1 MMPAAA
7 SNLLQPAAQHENQS
21 MQRQVIDLLPGGPG
35 QAHQLT
41 VLRFGVPGKGPVALI
56 QAALH
61 ADEVPAMLVAQAL
74 RAQLAALEDAGA
86 LCGEVRLVPYAN
98 PLGLAQ
104 HLLSR
109 HQGRF
114 DLRDGVNFNRGYADL
129 SDAAAD
135 AVSGR
140 LTDDANANVTLVRAA
155 LVEAA
160 ARLPAQ
166 TPAED
171 LKRQLLRLAID
182 ADCVLDLHCD
192 DEAVMHLY
200 GLTPQADMASELG
213 ALLGA
218 QAILLAE
225 ESGDSP
231 FDEACSRPWPTL
243 ARRFAPQPVPL
254 ACFST
259 TVELRGEGDTDH
271 ALAAQDASALIEF
284 LRRRGVVRGEPACL
298 PAPQCVPTPLAAS
311 EPVKAPATGVVV
323 FKVRPGEVVAAGQV
337 VADIVDV
344 DTGQTVAVPAQSAG
358 VLYARIRPR
367 WALAGQ
373 TLAKIAG
380 TTLQRRGKLL
390 SA

>member
-1 MMPAAA
+1 M
-7 SNLLQPAAQHENQS
+7 
-21 MQRQVIDLLPGGPG
+21 
-35 QAHQLT
+35 
-41 VLRFGVPGKGPVALI
+41 I

-74 RAQLAALEDAGA
+74 RVQLSALEAAGA

-104 HLLSR
+104 YLLSR

-114 DLRDGVNFNRGYADL
+114 DLRDGVNFNRAYADL
-129 SDAAAD
+129 SDAAAA
-135 AVSGR
+135 AVSGL
-140 LTDDANANVTLVRAA
+140 LTDDADANVALIRTA
-155 LVEAA
+155 LVAA
-160 ARLPAQ
+160 AQALPAR

-200 GLTPQADMASELG
+200 ALTPQADLANELG

-218 QAILLAE
+218 RAILLAE

-231 FDEACSRPWPTL
+231 FDEACSRPWPAL
-243 ARRFAPQPVPL
+243 ARRFAPLPVPL

-271 ALAAQDASALIEF
+271 ALAAQDAAALIEF
-284 LRRRGVVRGEPACL
+284 LRRRGVVAGEPAAL
-298 PAPQCVPTPLAAS
+298 PAAACLPTPLAAS
-311 EPVKAPATGVVV
+311 EPVKAPGAGVVV
-323 FKVRPGEVVAAGQV
+323 FRVQPGEVVAAGQV

-344 DTGQTVAVPAQSAG
+344 DTGQVVPVPAQSAG
-358 VLYARIRPR
+358 VLYARIRTR
-367 WALAGQ
+367 WAIAGQ

-390 SA
+390 GA